1 MGAPLN
7 YEQHVYLN
15 LQILFNL
22 SYKLKIIMKKFLLI
36 LVGMFVALA
45 AHADLYIV
53 GNNVATSHDGNLGSN
68 WIASAAGQIPL
79 ADGYYC
85 FKAQGDFK
93 ISTVKADF
101 NGENGFDANAR
112 VVGTWTAKAGATDV
126 QTAPLTD
133 GWASDDNSDPKV
145 PGPGNNTS
153 PFGNTETYYRVSADL
168 QTIESS
174 KTTDFGGSVV
184 VTKKLYLI
192 GSRIAPNRGVF
203 YDDRMNPNNSV
214 EVLLDNGYYYFRT
227 NCDVFKIST
236 TKGTGNASN
245 VQQGDWDAF
254 DVGLLKVTDSN
265 WADKAGFPD
274 VKTQNIQNGQTGDC
288 KGPFSS
294 DITYYRIN
302 EDLTVMDASKSPL
315 YDITD
320 EHEYSYHLHNY
331 TTLDGTRVQLV
342 KSDDDETI
350 LKGSFSYTAPLS
362 VDQNYTVHRFDATT
376 GTFEEFGCENFT
388 YNPAGTTV
396 TLTPGI
402 KGIIMPKDLKGT
414 VNISVK
420 LDGNGTP
427 VEISVAGGEI
437 TTANHYTYLLH
448 HCFTSPDG
456 ETLDKSITFTA
467 HGWHFDADYV
477 FTGEETG
484 HVFKIERFLDQTSVT
499 GTRYVPVKLSQPYD
513 PTKATTRYDLNNNG
527 IDTDIFP
534 TDRTIRGR
542 IRFTLHVKD
551 DGTPDY
557 LVMRGGTTDKDYYD
571 DNLYT
576 FYYYALPGE
585 VPANLKAI
593 AYRADGSQATIELGD
608 QQKEMKPTGKVITVD
623 ATDYEVWARSFT
635 GDFDA
640 VPHKVKFFTDD
651 ENAPLLEADFVNY
664 GFYTAGSQ
672 TALINQE
679 MHYAGGQEPT
689 VYYMHFK
696 EDWIKR
702 AHGGE
707 NNPDADPKCYVYS
720 GSNPDG
726 ATAWA
731 DGITMERI
739 TKMAPAGNMTIT
751 DKYQLWKATVPA
763 ATMAGTD
770 KVCFVFPGKED
781 NSYYLY
787 CSRTDN
793 SDEYIWATAE
803 DNTTHERYAV
813 QSYLSYDKFCE
824 LDAEGRPS
832 LYLVG
837 KPDGAINNIGW
848 TAWSKHEEK
857 AQDGYFFIP
866 IDVDANSG
874 KEAKFKMS
882 WINAR
887 AAAGLANDIDL
898 DEARGWATF
907 DLGIIGVDDLFDYD
921 ASETFTKPDM
931 TTDGSDTDM
940 MNVNCK
946 PYESL
951 RYLNYNQYNFVID
964 PEYIKKGGQC
974 YIVVDPVCRTVTV
987 IPYDP
992 NPTVTIS
999 NTGTG
1004 KEEFDL
1010 VEDNEIVQKLHNHAN
1025 HLNGAHR
1032 NGHVYMTKF
1041 NTAKGNVVIHKAG
1054 AASLT
1059 ETFTVQYSV
1068 IMNGDVIYTLESKK
1082 AGDLPSSIDFKY
1094 LPMASSE
1101 NLTFQALYTNHTT
1114 GQSFHSK
1121 LSHCTIEGITD
1132 SYPTPTAEI
1141 KSARII
1147 HDPRDLTYG
1156 ILAEIECEKEITE
1169 KVHNY
1174 YGDIDLGVRL
1184 KDGTFQKL
1192 YCEFLHPT
1200 HKLVEVYGELKN
1212 NMLDGW
1218 TYQAAG
1224 TNYSE
1229 ANNWAAR
1236 MFPTTIEKD
1245 GKKVATGHLYVYLYR
1260 AALTKEDLN
1269 NLDQIEGTISAVY
1282 PFLFQPTPDEDN
1294 ITTNKAPGRRATS
1307 ITNIDTFSV
1316 NNMENPFT
1324 FAAFPIS
1331 TDNILAGIENVEAGA
1346 EQDAE
1351 AEYYTISGVRVYGEL
1366 TPGIYICRKGNTV
1379 EKIAIK

>member
-1 MGAPLN
+1 
-7 YEQHVYLN
+7 
-15 LQILFNL
+15 
-22 SYKLKIIMKKFLLI
+22 MKKFLLI

-53 GNNVATSHDGNLGSN
+53 GSKVAGDHTGNLTDNGWTPGSAVP
-68 WIASAAGQIPL
+68 IGL
-79 ADGYYC
+79 VGDYYC
-85 FKAQGDFK
+85 FAANGEFK
-93 ISTVKADF
+93 IGTKQAPWDADDG
-101 NGENGFDANAR
+101 NTFDKTSVRCASSDY
-112 VVGTWTAKAGATDV
+112 TDK
-126 QTAPLTD
+126 PGTD
-133 GWASDDNSDPKV
+133 GVKTAALQAGYQDAPNCS
-145 PGPGNNTS
+145 S
-153 PFGNTETYYRVSADL
+153 PFNDDELTNGITYYRVNKDL
-168 QTIESS
+168 TTIEAS

-203 YDDRMNPNNSV
+203 YDNRMNPNNSV
-214 EVLLDNGYYYFRT
+214 EVSLDNGYYYFRT

-236 TKGTGNASN
+236 TKGTGNASD
-245 VQQGDWDAF
+245 VQQSDWDAF

-342 KSDDDETI
+342 KSDADETI

-388 YNPAGTTV
+388 YDPAGTTV
-396 TLTPGI
+396 TLTPGL

-427 VEISVAGGEI
+427 VEMTVAGGEI

-448 HCFTSPDG
+448 HSFTSPDG
-456 ETLDKSITFTA
+456 ETLDKSIPFTA

-513 PTKATTRYDLNNNG
+513 PTKATTRYELNNNG

-542 IRFTLHVKD
+542 IRFTLHVRD

-664 GFYTAGSQ
+664 GFYTAGSR

-707 NNPDADPKCYVYS
+707 NNPDVDPKCYVYS
-720 GSNPDG
+720 GNNPDG
-726 ATAWA
+726 ATAWTN
-731 DGITMERI
+731 GITMERI

-763 ATMAGTD
+763 ATMAETD

-803 DNTTHERYAV
+803 DNDTHERYAV

-824 LDAEGRPS
+824 LDAKGRPTA
-832 LYLVG
+832 YLVG
-837 KPDGAINNIGW
+837 EPDAGIEELAW
-848 TAWSKHEEK
+848 TNWPGKGVDAE
-857 AQDGYFFIP
+857 DGYFFIP
-866 IDVDANSG
+866 IKTSG
-874 KEAKFKMS
+874 GAKAKFKIS
-882 WINAR
+882 WINVT
-887 AAAGLANDIDL
+887 D
-898 DEARGWATF
+898 ARGTLQADNSNAREWATF
-907 DLGIIGVDDLFDYD
+907 DLGIIGVDDLFKYPENIPDKD
-921 ASETFTKPDM
+921 KPQFEKDGEN
-931 TTDGSDTDM
+931 TDLM
-940 MNVNCK
+940 RVNCQA
-946 PYESL
+946 YQSL
-951 RYLNYNQYNFVID
+951 RYLNYNQYNFYVD
-964 PEYIKKGGQC
+964 TSTDDFKNKNC

-987 IPYDP
+987 IPYEP

-1010 VEDNEIVQKLHNHAN
+1010 VEDKEIVQKLHNHAN

-1041 NTAKGNVVIHKAG
+1041 NTAKGNVIIHKAD
-1054 AASLT
+1054 AVSLT

-1068 IMNGDVIYTLESKK
+1068 IMNGDVIYTLDCKN
-1082 AGDLPSSIDFKY
+1082 ADDLPSSIDFKY

-1156 ILAEIECEKEITE
+1156 ILAEIKCEKEITE

-1200 HKLVEVYGELKN
+1200 HKLVEFYGELNN

-1245 GKKVATGHLYVYLYR
+1245 GKKVAAGHLYVYLYR

-1282 PFLFQPTPDEDN
+1282 PFLYQPTPDGDN
-1294 ITTNKAPGRRATS
+1294 ITTNKAPGLRATS
-1307 ITNIDTFSV
+1307 ITNIDSFSV

-1324 FAAFPIS
+1324 LAAFPIS

-1351 AEYYTISGVRVYGEL
+1351 AEYYTISGVRVCGEL

>member
-1 MGAPLN
+1 
-7 YEQHVYLN
+7 
-15 LQILFNL
+15 
-22 SYKLKIIMKKFLLI
+22 MKKFLLI

-126 QTAPLTD
+126 QTAPLSN

-153 PFGNTETYYRVSADL
+153 PFDNTETYYRVSADL
-168 QTIESS
+168 QTIEAS
-174 KTTDFGGSVV
+174 KTTDFGGSVAEV
-184 VTKKLYLI
+184 LYLI
-192 GSRIAPNRGVF
+192 ADNAAPNRAVNFEG
-203 YDDRMNPNNSV
+203 RWNTSNPL
-214 EVLLDNGYYYFRT
+214 VLTLDNGYYYFRT
-227 NCDVFKIST
+227 NTRFKIST
-236 TKGTGNASN
+236 TKGVNSSEDWSNFDKGAYNVANADAWKDKEGATGIKTASI
-245 VQQGDWDAF
+245 
-254 DVGLLKVTDSN
+254 S
-265 WADKAGFPD
+265 KAGNDFYYPANWD
-274 VKTQNIQNGQTGDC
+274 KNGE
-288 KGPFSS
+288 
-294 DITYYRIN
+294 TYFRVN
-302 EDLTVMDASKSPL
+302 KELTTIEISKNPL

-342 KSDDDETI
+342 KSDADETT
-350 LKGSFSYTAPLS
+350 LEGSFSYTAPLS

-388 YNPAGTTV
+388 YDPAGTTV
-396 TLTPGI
+396 TLTPGL

-427 VEISVAGGEI
+427 VEMTVDGGEI

-448 HCFTSPDG
+448 HSFTSPDG
-456 ETLDKSITFTA
+456 ETLDKNIPFTA

-513 PTKATTRYDLNNNG
+513 PTKATTTYELNNNG

-664 GFYTAGSQ
+664 GFYTAGSR

-707 NNPDADPKCYVYS
+707 NNPDVDPKCYVYS
-720 GSNPDG
+720 GNNPDG
-726 ATAWA
+726 ATAWEN
-731 DGITMERI
+731 GITMERI

-781 NSYYLY
+781 NSYYIY

-824 LDAEGRPS
+824 LDAKGRPTA
-832 LYLVG
+832 YLVG
-837 KPDGAINNIGW
+837 EADAGIEDLAW
-848 TAWSKHEEK
+848 TNWPGK
-857 AQDGYFFIP
+857 AVNAADGYFFIP
-866 IDVDANSG
+866 IKTSG
-874 KEAKFKMS
+874 GAKAKFKIS
-882 WINAR
+882 WINVT
-887 AAAGLANDIDL
+887 D
-898 DEARGWATF
+898 ARGTLQADISHAREWATF
-907 DLGIIGVDDLFDYD
+907 DLGIIGVDDLFKYPENIPDKD
-921 ASETFTKPDM
+921 KPQFEKDGEN
-931 TTDGSDTDM
+931 TDLM
-940 MNVNCK
+940 RVNCQA
-946 PYESL
+946 YQSL
-951 RYLNYNQYNFVID
+951 RYLNYNQYNFCVD
-964 PEYIKKGGQC
+964 TSTDDFKNKDC

-987 IPYDP
+987 IPYNP
-992 NPTVTIS
+992 NPTVSIS

-1004 KEEFDL
+1004 KEEFNL
-1010 VEDNEIVQKLHNHAN
+1010 VEDKEIVQKLHNHAN

-1041 NTAKGNVVIHKAG
+1041 NTAQGNVIIHKAD
-1054 AASLT
+1054 AVSLT

-1068 IMNGDVIYTLESKK
+1068 IMNGDVIYTLDCKN
-1082 AGDLPSSIDFKY
+1082 ADDLPSSIDFKY

-1156 ILAEIECEKEITE
+1156 ILAEIKCEKEITE

-1200 HKLVEVYGELKN
+1200 HKLVEFYGELKN
-1212 NMLDGW
+1212 NMLNGW

-1224 TNYSE
+1224 ANYSE

-1282 PFLFQPTPDEDN
+1282 PFLYQPTPDGDN
-1294 ITTNKAPGRRATS
+1294 ITTNKAPGLRATS
-1307 ITNIDTFSV
+1307 ITNIDSFSV

-1324 FAAFPIS
+1324 LAAFPIS

-1351 AEYYTISGVRVYGEL
+1351 AEYYTISGVRVCGEL

>member
-1 MGAPLN
+1 
-7 YEQHVYLN
+7 
-15 LQILFNL
+15 
-22 SYKLKIIMKKFLLI
+22 MKKFLLI

-53 GNNVATSHDGNLGSN
+53 GSKVAGNHTGNLTDNGWTPGSAVP
-68 WIASAAGQIPL
+68 IGL
-79 ADGYYC
+79 VGDYYC
-85 FKAQGDFK
+85 FAANGEFK
-93 ISTVKADF
+93 IGTKQAPWNADDG
-101 NGENGFDANAR
+101 NTFDKTSVRCASSDY
-112 VVGTWTAKAGATDV
+112 TDK
-126 QTAPLTD
+126 PGTD
-133 GWASDDNSDPKV
+133 GVKTAALQAGYQDAPNCS
-145 PGPGNNTS
+145 S
-153 PFGNTETYYRVSADL
+153 PFNDDELTNGITYYRVNKDL
-168 QTIESS
+168 TTIEAS

-203 YDDRMNPNNSV
+203 YDNRMNPNNSV
-214 EVLLDNGYYYFRT
+214 EVSLDNGYYYFRT

-236 TKGTGNASN
+236 TKGTGNASD
-245 VQQGDWDAF
+245 VQSDWDAF

-288 KGPFSS
+288 NGPFSS

-302 EDLTVMDASKSPL
+302 EDLTVMDASKNPL

-342 KSDDDETI
+342 KSDADETI

-396 TLTPGI
+396 TLTHGL

-427 VEISVAGGEI
+427 VEMTVAGGEI

-448 HCFTSPDG
+448 HSFTSPDG
-456 ETLDKSITFTA
+456 ETLDKSIPFTA

-513 PTKATTRYDLNNNG
+513 PTKATTTYELNNNG

-664 GFYTAGSQ
+664 GFYTAGSR

-707 NNPDADPKCYVYS
+707 NNPDVDPKCYVYS
-720 GSNPDG
+720 GNNPDG
-726 ATAWA
+726 ATAWEN
-731 DGITMERI
+731 GITMERI

-763 ATMAGTD
+763 ATMAETD

-781 NSYYLY
+781 NSYYIY

-824 LDAEGRPS
+824 LDAKGRPTA
-832 LYLVG
+832 YLVG
-837 KPDGAINNIGW
+837 EPDAGIDELAW
-848 TAWSKHEEK
+848 TNWPGKGVDA
-857 AQDGYFFIP
+857 ADGYFFIP
-866 IDVDANSG
+866 IKTSG
-874 KEAKFKMS
+874 GAKAKFKIS
-882 WINAR
+882 WINVT
-887 AAAGLANDIDL
+887 D
-898 DEARGWATF
+898 ARGTLQADNSNAREWATF
-907 DLGIIGVDDLFDYD
+907 DLGIIGVDDLFKYPENIPDKD
-921 ASETFTKPDM
+921 KPQFEKDGEN
-931 TTDGSDTDM
+931 TDL
-940 MNVNCK
+940 MNVNCQA
-946 PYESL
+946 YQSL
-951 RYLNYNQYNFVID
+951 RYLNYNQYNFCVD
-964 PEYIKKGGQC
+964 TSTDDFKNKDC

-987 IPYDP
+987 IPYEP

-1010 VEDNEIVQKLHNHAN
+1010 VEDKEIVQKLHNHAN

-1041 NTAKGNVVIHKAG
+1041 NTAQGNVIIHKAD
-1054 AASLT
+1054 AVSLT

-1068 IMNGDVIYTLESKK
+1068 IMNGDVIYTLDCKN
-1082 AGDLPSSIDFKY
+1082 ADDLPSSIDFKY
-1094 LPMASSE
+1094 LPMASRE

-1121 LSHCTIEGITD
+1121 LSHCAIEGITD

-1141 KSARII
+1141 TSARII

-1156 ILAEIECEKEITE
+1156 ILAEIDCKKEITE

-1200 HKLVEVYGELKN
+1200 HKLVEFYGELN
-1212 NMLDGW
+1212 NNTLDGW

-1245 GKKVATGHLYVYLYR
+1245 GKKFATGHLYVYLYR

-1282 PFLFQPTPDEDN
+1282 PFLYQPTPDGDN
-1294 ITTNKAPGRRATS
+1294 ITTNKAPGLRATS
-1307 ITNIDTFSV
+1307 ITNIDSFSV

-1324 FAAFPIS
+1324 LAAFPIS

-1351 AEYYTISGVRVYGEL
+1351 AEYYTISGVRVCGEL

>member
-1 MGAPLN
+1 
-7 YEQHVYLN
+7 
-15 LQILFNL
+15 
-22 SYKLKIIMKKFLLI
+22 MKKFLLI

-53 GNNVATSHDGNLGSN
+53 GGDVAGDHTGNLTNNGWTPGSAVP
-68 WIASAAGQIPL
+68 IDLVG
-79 ADGYYC
+79 DYYC
-85 FKAQGDFK
+85 FAAKGKFK
-93 ISTVKADF
+93 IGTKQAPWQADDGNTFDKTSVRCASTDY
-101 NGENGFDANAR
+101 
-112 VVGTWTAKAGATDV
+112 TDK
-126 QTAPLTD
+126 PGTD
-133 GWASDDNSDPKV
+133 GVKTADLQAGYQDAPNCS
-145 PGPGNNTS
+145 S
-153 PFGNTETYYRVSADL
+153 PFNDDELTNGITYYRVNKDL
-168 QTIESS
+168 TTIEAS

-214 EVLLDNGYYYFRT
+214 EVSLDNGYYYFRT

-236 TKGTGNASN
+236 TKGTGNASD
-245 VQQGDWDAF
+245 VQQSDWNAF

-342 KSDDDETI
+342 KSDADETV

-388 YNPAGTTV
+388 YDPAGTTV
-396 TLTPGI
+396 TLTPGL

-427 VEISVAGGEI
+427 VDMTVAGGEI

-448 HCFTSPDG
+448 HSFTSPDG
-456 ETLDKSITFTA
+456 ETLDKNIPFTA

-513 PTKATTRYDLNNNG
+513 PTKATTRYELNNNG

-664 GFYTAGSQ
+664 GFYTAGSR

-679 MHYAGGQEPT
+679 MHYADGQEPT

-720 GSNPDG
+720 GNNPDG
-726 ATAWA
+726 ATAWTN
-731 DGITMERI
+731 GITMERI

-763 ATMAGTD
+763 ATMAGTE

-803 DNTTHERYAV
+803 DTKTHERYAV

-824 LDAEGRPS
+824 LDAKGRPTA
-832 LYLVG
+832 YLVG
-837 KPDGAINNIGW
+837 EPDAGIEELAW
-848 TAWSKHEEK
+848 TNWPGKHVDAE
-857 AQDGYFFIP
+857 DGYFFIP
-866 IDVDANSG
+866 IRTSG
-874 KEAKFKMS
+874 GAKAKFKIS
-882 WINAR
+882 WINVT
-887 AAAGLANDIDL
+887 D
-898 DEARGWATF
+898 ARGTLQADNSNAREWATF
-907 DLGIIGVDDLFDYD
+907 DLGIIGVDDLFKYPENIPDKD
-921 ASETFTKPDM
+921 KPQFEKDGEN
-931 TTDGSDTDM
+931 TDLM
-940 MNVNCK
+940 RVNCQA
-946 PYESL
+946 YQSL
-951 RYLNYNQYNFVID
+951 RYLNYNQYNFYVD
-964 PEYIKKGGQC
+964 TSTDDFKNKDC

-987 IPYDP
+987 IPYEP

-1010 VEDNEIVQKLHNHAN
+1010 VEDKEIVQKLHNHAN

-1041 NTAKGNVVIHKAG
+1041 NTAQGNVIIHKAD
-1054 AASLT
+1054 AVSLT

-1068 IMNGDVIYTLESKK
+1068 IMNGDVIYTLDCQS
-1082 AGDLPSSIDFKY
+1082 ADDLPSSIDFKY

-1156 ILAEIECEKEITE
+1156 ILAEIDCEKEITE

-1200 HKLVEVYGELKN
+1200 HKLVEFYGELQN

-1245 GKKVATGHLYVYLYR
+1245 GKKFAAGHLYVYLYR

-1282 PFLFQPTPDEDN
+1282 PFLYQPTPDGDN
-1294 ITTNKAPGRRATS
+1294 ITTNKAPGLRATS
-1307 ITNIDTFSV
+1307 ITNIDSFSV

-1324 FAAFPIS
+1324 LAAFQIS

-1346 EQDAE
+1346 GQDAE
-1351 AEYYTISGVRVYGEL
+1351 AEYYTISGVRVCGEL

>member
-1 MGAPLN
+1 
-7 YEQHVYLN
+7 
-15 LQILFNL
+15 
-22 SYKLKIIMKKFLLI
+22 MKKFLLI

-53 GNNVATSHDGNLGSN
+53 GGEVAGDHSGNLTNNGWTPGSAVP
-68 WIASAAGQIPL
+68 IGL
-79 ADGYYC
+79 VGDYYC
-85 FKAQGDFK
+85 FAAKGEFK
-93 ISTVKADF
+93 IGTKQAPWQADDG
-101 NGENGFDANAR
+101 NTFDKTSVRCASSDY
-112 VVGTWTAKAGATDV
+112 TDK
-126 QTAPLTD
+126 PGTD
-133 GWASDDNSDPKV
+133 GVKTANLQAGSQNDP
-145 PGPGNNTS
+145 NCSS
-153 PFGNTETYYRVSADL
+153 PFNDDELTNGITYYRVNKDL
-168 QTIESS
+168 TTIEAS

-427 VEISVAGGEI
+427 VEMTVAGGEI

-513 PTKATTRYDLNNNG
+513 PTKATTRYELNNNG

-585 VPANLKAI
+585 VPANLKAV

-679 MHYAGGQEPT
+679 MHYAGGEEPT

-707 NNPDADPKCYVYS
+707 NNPDVDPKCYVYS
-720 GSNPDG
+720 GNNPDG
-726 ATAWA
+726 ATAWTN
-731 DGITMERI
+731 GITMERI

-781 NSYYLY
+781 NSYYIY

-824 LDAEGRPS
+824 LDAKGRPTA
-832 LYLVG
+832 YLVG
-837 KPDGAINNIGW
+837 EPDAGIDELAW
-848 TAWSKHEEK
+848 TNWPGKDVDA
-857 AQDGYFFIP
+857 ADGYFFIP
-866 IDVDANSG
+866 IRTSG
-874 KEAKFKMS
+874 GAKAKFKIS
-882 WINAR
+882 WINVT
-887 AAAGLANDIDL
+887 D
-898 DEARGWATF
+898 ARGTLQADNSNAREWATF
-907 DLGIIGVDDLFDYD
+907 DLGIIGVDDLFKYPENIPDKD
-921 ASETFTKPDM
+921 KPQFEK
-931 TTDGSDTDM
+931 DGENTDM
-940 MNVNCK
+940 MRVKCQA
-946 PYESL
+946 YQSL
-951 RYLNYNQYNFVID
+951 RYLNYNQYNFYVD
-964 PEYIKKGGQC
+964 TSTDDFKNKDC

-1010 VEDNEIVQKLHNHAN
+1010 VEDKEIVQKLHNHAN

-1041 NTAKGNVVIHKAG
+1041 NTAEGRVIIHKAD
-1054 AASLT
+1054 AVSLT

-1068 IMNGDVIYTLESKK
+1068 IMNGDVIYTLDCKD
-1082 AGDLPSSIDFKY
+1082 ANDLPSSIDFKY

-1184 KDGTFQKL
+1184 KDDTFQKL

-1200 HKLVEVYGELKN
+1200 HKLVEVYGELRN

-1224 TNYSE
+1224 TDYSE
-1229 ANNWAAR
+1229 ANNWADR

-1269 NLDQIEGTISAVY
+1269 NLGQIEGTISAVY

-1294 ITTNKAPGRRATS
+1294 ITTNKAPGLRATS

-1346 EQDAE
+1346 GQDAE

>member
-1 MGAPLN
+1 
-7 YEQHVYLN
+7 
-15 LQILFNL
+15 
-22 SYKLKIIMKKFLLI
+22 MKKFLLI

-53 GNNVATSHDGNLGSN
+53 GSKVAGDHTGHLTDNGWTPGSAVP
-68 WIASAAGQIPL
+68 IGL
-79 ADGYYC
+79 VGDYYC
-85 FKAQGDFK
+85 FAANGEFK
-93 ISTVKADF
+93 IGTKQAPWKADDG
-101 NGENGFDANAR
+101 NTFDKTSVRCASSDY
-112 VVGTWTAKAGATDV
+112 TDK
-126 QTAPLTD
+126 PGTD
-133 GWASDDNSDPKV
+133 GVKTADLQAGYQDAPNCS
-145 PGPGNNTS
+145 S
-153 PFGNTETYYRVSADL
+153 PFNDDELTNGITYYRVNKDL
-168 QTIESS
+168 TTIEAS

-184 VTKKLYLI
+184 VTKKLYLV
-192 GSRIAPNRGVF
+192 GSRIASNRGVF
-203 YDDRMNPNNSV
+203 YDNRMNPNNSV
-214 EVLLDNGYYYFRT
+214 EVSLDNGYYYFRT

-236 TKGTGNASN
+236 TKGTGNASDI
-245 VQQGDWDAF
+245 QQSDWNAF

-342 KSDDDETI
+342 KSDADETT

-388 YNPAGTTV
+388 YDPAGTTV
-396 TLTPGI
+396 TLTHGL

-427 VEISVAGGEI
+427 VEMTVDGGEI

-448 HCFTSPDG
+448 HSFTSPDG
-456 ETLDKSITFTA
+456 ETLDKNIPFTA

-513 PTKATTRYDLNNNG
+513 PTKATTRYELNNNG

-664 GFYTAGSQ
+664 GFYTAGSR

-679 MHYAGGQEPT
+679 MHYADGQEPT

-707 NNPDADPKCYVYS
+707 NNPDVDPKCYVYS
-720 GSNPDG
+720 GNNPDG
-726 ATAWA
+726 ATAWEN
-731 DGITMERI
+731 GITMERI

-763 ATMAGTD
+763 ATMAGTE

-803 DNTTHERYAV
+803 DDDTHERYAV

-824 LDAEGRPS
+824 LDAKGRPTA
-832 LYLVG
+832 YLVG
-837 KPDGAINNIGW
+837 EPDAGIEDLAWTNWPGKAVGA
-848 TAWSKHEEK
+848 A
-857 AQDGYFFIP
+857 DGYFFIP
-866 IDVDANSG
+866 ITTSG
-874 KEAKFKMS
+874 RAKAKFKIS
-882 WINAR
+882 WINVT
-887 AAAGLANDIDL
+887 D
-898 DEARGWATF
+898 ARGTLQADNSHAREWATF
-907 DLGIIGVDDLFDYD
+907 DLGIIGVDDLFKYPENIPDKD
-921 ASETFTKPDM
+921 KPQFEKDGEN
-931 TTDGSDTDM
+931 TDL
-940 MNVNCK
+940 MNVNCQA
-946 PYESL
+946 YQSL
-951 RYLNYNQYNFVID
+951 RYLNYNQYNFCVD
-964 PEYIKKGGQC
+964 TSTDDFKNKDC

-987 IPYDP
+987 IPYEP
-992 NPTVTIS
+992 NPTVSIS

-1010 VEDNEIVQKLHNHAN
+1010 VEDKEIVQKLHNHAN

-1041 NTAKGNVVIHKAG
+1041 NTAQGNVIIHKAD
-1054 AASLT
+1054 AVSLT

-1068 IMNGDVIYTLESKK
+1068 IMNGDVIYTLDCQN
-1082 AGDLPSSIDFKY
+1082 ADDLPSSIDFKY

-1156 ILAEIECEKEITE
+1156 ILAEIDCKKEITE

-1200 HKLVEVYGELKN
+1200 HKLVEFYGELQN

-1245 GKKVATGHLYVYLYR
+1245 GKKFATGHLYVYLYR

-1282 PFLFQPTPDEDN
+1282 PFLYQPTPDGDN
-1294 ITTNKAPGRRATS
+1294 ITTNKAPGLRATS
-1307 ITNIDTFSV
+1307 ITNIDSFSV

-1324 FAAFPIS
+1324 LAAFPIS

-1351 AEYYTISGVRVYGEL
+1351 AEYYTISGVRVCGEL

>member
-1 MGAPLN
+1 
-7 YEQHVYLN
+7 
-15 LQILFNL
+15 
-22 SYKLKIIMKKFLLI
+22 MKKFLLI

-53 GNNVATSHDGNLGSN
+53 GSNVATSHDGNLGSN

-126 QTAPLTD
+126 QTAPLSN

-168 QTIESS
+168 QTIEAS
-174 KTTDFGGSVV
+174 KTTAFGGSVAEV
-184 VTKKLYLI
+184 LYLI
-192 GSRIAPNRGVF
+192 ADKAAPNRAVNFEG
-203 YDDRMNPNNSV
+203 RWNTSNPL
-214 EVLLDNGYYYFRT
+214 VLTLDNGYYYFRT
-227 NCDVFKIST
+227 NTRFKIST
-236 TKGTGNASN
+236 TKGVNGSEDWINFDKGAYNVANADAWKDKEGATGIKTASI
-245 VQQGDWDAF
+245 
-254 DVGLLKVTDSN
+254 S
-265 WADKAGFPD
+265 KAGNDFYYPANWD
-274 VKTQNIQNGQTGDC
+274 KNGE
-288 KGPFSS
+288 
-294 DITYYRIN
+294 TYFRVN
-302 EDLTVMDASKSPL
+302 QELTTIEISKSPL

-342 KSDDDETI
+342 KSDADETI

-388 YNPAGTTV
+388 YDPAGTTV
-396 TLTPGI
+396 TLTPGL

-427 VEISVAGGEI
+427 VEMTVAGGEI

-448 HCFTSPDG
+448 HSFTSPDG
-456 ETLDKSITFTA
+456 ETLDKSIPFTA

-513 PTKATTRYDLNNNG
+513 PTKTTTRYELNNNG

-664 GFYTAGSQ
+664 GFYTAGSR

-679 MHYAGGQEPT
+679 MHYADGQEPT

-707 NNPDADPKCYVYS
+707 NNPDVDPKCYVYS
-720 GSNPDG
+720 GNNPDG
-726 ATAWA
+726 ATAWTN
-731 DGITMERI
+731 GITMERI

-763 ATMAGTD
+763 ATMAGTE

-781 NSYYLY
+781 NSYYIY

-803 DNTTHERYAV
+803 DTKTHERYAV

-824 LDAEGRPS
+824 LDAEGRPTA
-832 LYLVG
+832 YLVG
-837 KPDGAINNIGW
+837 EADAGIEGLAW
-848 TAWSKHEEK
+848 TNWPGKDVDA
-857 AQDGYFFIP
+857 ADGYFFIP
-866 IDVDANSG
+866 ITTSG
-874 KEAKFKMS
+874 GAKAKFKIS
-882 WINAR
+882 WINVT
-887 AAAGLANDIDL
+887 D
-898 DEARGWATF
+898 ARGTLQADNSHAREWATF
-907 DLGIIGVDDLFDYD
+907 DLGIIGVDDLFKYPENIPDKD
-921 ASETFTKPDM
+921 KPQFEKDGEN
-931 TTDGSDTDM
+931 TDL
-940 MNVNCK
+940 MNVNCQA
-946 PYESL
+946 YQSL
-951 RYLNYNQYNFVID
+951 RYLNYNQYNFCVD
-964 PEYIKKGGQC
+964 TSTDDFKNKDC

-987 IPYDP
+987 IPYEP

-1010 VEDNEIVQKLHNHAN
+1010 VEDKEIVQKLHNHAN

-1041 NTAKGNVVIHKAG
+1041 NTAQGNVIIHKAD
-1054 AASLT
+1054 AVSLT

-1068 IMNGDVIYTLESKK
+1068 IMNGDVIYTLDCQS
-1082 AGDLPSSIDFKY
+1082 AGDLPSSIDFRY

-1156 ILAEIECEKEITE
+1156 ILAEIDCEKEITE

-1200 HKLVEVYGELKN
+1200 HKLVEFYGELQN

-1245 GKKVATGHLYVYLYR
+1245 GKKFAAGHLYVYLYR

-1282 PFLFQPTPDEDN
+1282 PFLYQPTPDGDN
-1294 ITTNKAPGRRATS
+1294 ITTNKAPGLRATS
-1307 ITNIDTFSV
+1307 ITNIDSFSV

-1324 FAAFPIS
+1324 LAAFQIS

-1351 AEYYTISGVRVYGEL
+1351 AEYYTISGVRVCGEL

>member
-1 MGAPLN
+1 
-7 YEQHVYLN
+7 
-15 LQILFNL
+15 
-22 SYKLKIIMKKFLLI
+22 MKKFLLI

-53 GNNVATSHDGNLGSN
+53 GGDVAGDHTGNLTNNGWTPGSAVP
-68 WIASAAGQIPL
+68 IGL
-79 ADGYYC
+79 VGDYYC
-85 FKAQGDFK
+85 FAAKGEFK
-93 ISTVKADF
+93 IGTKQAPWQADDG
-101 NGENGFDANAR
+101 NTFDKTSVRCASSDY
-112 VVGTWTAKAGATDV
+112 TDK
-126 QTAPLTD
+126 PGTD
-133 GWASDDNSDPKV
+133 GVKTANLQAGSQNDP
-145 PGPGNNTS
+145 NCSS
-153 PFGNTETYYRVSADL
+153 PFNDDELTNGITYYRVNKDL
-168 QTIESS
+168 TTIEAS

-203 YDDRMNPNNSV
+203 YDNRMNPNNSV

-236 TKGTGNASN
+236 TKGTGNASD
-245 VQQGDWDAF
+245 VKQSDWDAF

-294 DITYYRIN
+294 DITYYRIS

-342 KSDDDETI
+342 KSDDDENV
-350 LKGSFSYTAPLS
+350 LKGSISYTAPLS
-362 VDQNYTVHRFDATT
+362 ATQNYTVHRFDATT

-388 YNPAGTTV
+388 YNPAGTAV
-396 TLTPGI
+396 TLTPGV
-402 KGIIMPKDLKGT
+402 KGIMMPKDLKGT
-414 VNISVK
+414 VSFSVK
-420 LDGNGTP
+420 IDGNGTP
-427 VEISVAGGEI
+427 VELTVSGGEI
-437 TTANHYTYLLH
+437 TASNPYSYLLH
-448 HCFTSPDG
+448 HSFTSPDG
-456 ETLDKSITFTA
+456 ETLDKSIPFTA

-484 HVFKIERFLDQTSVT
+484 HVFKIEGFEGQTSLT

-513 PTKATTRYDLNNNG
+513 PSKATTRYELNSNG

-534 TDRTIRGR
+534 TDKPIRGR
-542 IRFTLHVKD
+542 VRFTLHVTE

-557 LVMRGGTTDKDYYD
+557 LIMRGGTTDKDYYD
-571 DNLYT
+571 NNLYT
-576 FYYYALPGE
+576 FYYYALPGQ
-585 VPANLKAI
+585 VPANLKAV

-651 ENAPLLEADFVNY
+651 ANAPLLEADFVNY

-672 TALINQE
+672 TALLNQE
-679 MHYAGGQEPT
+679 MHYADGQEPT

-702 AHGGE
+702 AHGSE
-707 NNPDADPKCYVYS
+707 NNPDVDPKCYVYS

-731 DGITMERI
+731 NGVTMERI

-763 ATMAGTD
+763 ATMAGTE

-824 LDAEGRPS
+824 LDAEGRPTA
-832 LYLVG
+832 YLVG
-837 KPDGAINNIGW
+837 DSNSGIDGLDW
-848 TAWSKHEEK
+848 TNWPGKDVDAK
-857 AQDGYFFIP
+857 DGYFFIP
-866 IDVDANSG
+866 IRTSG
-874 KEAKFKMS
+874 GAKAKFKIS
-882 WINAR
+882 WINVT
-887 AAAGLANDIDL
+887 D
-898 DEARGWATF
+898 ARGTLQADNSNAREWATF
-907 DLGIIGVDDLFDYD
+907 DLGIIGVDDLFKYPEDLPD
-921 ASETFTKPDM
+921 EDKPQFEKDGDN
-931 TTDGSDTDM
+931 TDLM
-940 MNVNCK
+940 RVNCHA
-946 PYESL
+946 YQSL
-951 RYLNYNQYNFVID
+951 RYLNYNQYNFYVD
-964 PEYIKKGGQC
+964 TSDDDFKNKDC

-987 IPYDP
+987 IPYEP
-992 NPTVTIS
+992 NPTVEVE
-999 NTGTG
+999 NTGIS
-1004 KEEFDL
+1004 KEIFSLSDPN
-1010 VEDNEIVQKLHNHAN
+1010 VMQLHDHDN

-1032 NGHVYMTKF
+1032 NGHIYMTDY
-1041 NTAKGNVVIHKAG
+1041 NTAQGKVKINVADG
-1054 AASLT
+1054 AKLT
-1059 ETFTVQYSV
+1059 EGFSV
-1068 IMNGDVIYTLESKK
+1068 KYFLIMNNDTIYTYECND
-1082 AGDLPSSIDFKY
+1082 ATQMPESIDFKY
-1094 LPMASSE
+1094 LPMAPTNS
-1101 NLTFQALYTNHTT
+1101 TFQALYTNNKTK
-1114 GQSFHSK
+1114 QSFHSYK
-1121 LSHCTIEGITD
+1121 SAIRMTGVTTE
-1132 SYPTPTAEI
+1132 YPTPEGKITA
-1141 KSARII
+1141 ARVV
-1147 HDPRDLTYG
+1147 HDPRDLSYG
-1156 ILAEIECEKEITE
+1156 ILVTVEYSKAITAD
-1169 KVHNY
+1169 KHCY
-1174 YGDIDLGVRL
+1174 YGDFDFGVKM
-1184 KDGTFQKL
+1184 KDGTSRKL
-1192 YCEFLHPT
+1192 YHEFLHND
-1200 HKLVEVYGELKN
+1200 HQLVKFYGELKQN
-1212 NMLDGW
+1212 VLPGW
-1218 TYQAAG
+1218 TYQASG
-1224 TNYSE
+1224 SE
-1229 ANNWAAR
+1229 YTDANNWASRLFTSNAEG
-1236 MFPTTIEKD
+1236 TE
-1245 GKKVATGHLYVYLYR
+1245 ATGTAYIYLYR
-1260 AALTKEDLN
+1260 AATSKEDLSEI
-1269 NLDQIEGTISAVY
+1269 DGVEGTVSAVY
-1282 PFLFQPTPDEDN
+1282 PFLYEPEPSAGN
-1294 ITTNKAPGRRATS
+1294 ITINRPQTAHALSRRA
-1307 ITNIDTFSV
+1307 IDLSTFAT
-1316 NNMENPFT
+1316 NNMPMPSELMY
-1324 FAAFPIS
+1324 FPLS